1 MTENTK
7 RNRRENVD
15 GHAVAIF
22 TIEVT
27 EIERVFLSWLIGQI
41 QGLDRDGS
49 RKVARIIDVFDL
61 ENFDGIEAEHRY
73 DAQAYELSGY
83 EIHFLLDE
91 LDRLYKER
99 KILPAHAKPSIS
111 LYDKLKIALDTQTLE
126 AENSLKNF

>member
-15 GHAVAIF
+15 GHAAAIF

-27 EIERVFLSWLIGQI
+27 EIERVFLSWVIGQI

-73 DAQAYELSGY
+73 DAQAYALSGY

-111 LYDKLKIALDTQTLE
+111 LYDRLKSVLE
-126 AENSLKNF
+126 AKETTPELG